1 MPRRR
6 RLIWSVE
13 AEQDLFDISAYLT
26 SKASARIAERYLRE
40 IGRAA
45 ERTRT
50 RALPGR
56 ARDELMS
63 GMRSVLV
70 HPYVIFFQVAA
81 SSVEIVRVLHQ
92 RRDLESIFADDVD
105 G

>member
-1 MPRRR
+1 
-6 RLIWSVE
+6 
-13 AEQDLFDISAYLT
+13 
-26 SKASARIAERYLRE
+26 
-40 IGRAA
+40 
-45 ERTRT
+45 
-50 RALPGR
+50 
-56 ARDELMS
+56 MS

-81 SSVEIVRVLHQ
+81 SSVEIVRGLHQ

>member
-6 RLIWSVE
+6 RLIWSAE

-26 SKASARIAERYLRE
+26 AQASARTAERYLRE
-40 IGRAA
+40 IGRVA
-45 ERTRT
+45 ERIRT
-50 RALPGR
+50 RPLSSR

-70 HPYVIFFQVAA
+70 HPYIIFFQVATL
-81 SSVEIVRVLHQ
+81 SIEIVRVLHQ

>member
-1 MPRRR
+1 
-6 RLIWSVE
+6 
-13 AEQDLFDISAYLT
+13 
-26 SKASARIAERYLRE
+26 
-40 IGRAA
+40 
-45 ERTRT
+45 
-50 RALPGR
+50 
-56 ARDELMS
+56 MS

-70 HPYVIFFQVAA
+70 HPQVAA

>member
-26 SKASARIAERYLRE
+26 ARASAKIAERYLRE

-45 ERTRT
+45 ERARS
-50 RALPGR
+50 RGLPGR
-56 ARDELMS
+56 TRHELMP

-70 HPYVIFFQVAA
+70 HPYVIFFQVTE
-81 SSVEIVRVLHQ
+81 SSIEIVRVLHQ

-105 G
+105 D